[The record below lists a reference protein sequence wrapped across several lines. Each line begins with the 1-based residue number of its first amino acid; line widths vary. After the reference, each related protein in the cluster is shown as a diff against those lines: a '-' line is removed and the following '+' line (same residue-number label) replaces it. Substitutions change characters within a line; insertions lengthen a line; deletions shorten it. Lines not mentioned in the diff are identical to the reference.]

1 MKMKYRGL
9 KGGGGFTLVE
19 IMIVVAIIG
28 LLAALVIPNAMR
40 ARERSCIEVIR
51 SNLRIIEDSK
61 GVWATENRAAS
72 GTVVDQLD
80 LEPYLKGEVFPES
93 VAGEVYN
100 VNPVGERS
108 SATLMQALVDLPVG
122 MELTLEFEP

>member
-1 MKMKYRGL
+1 MRTKDMCGVGR
-9 KGGGGFTLVE
+9 GGFTLVE

-80 LEPYLKGEVFPES
+80 LEPYLKGEVFPEP

-122 MELTLEFEP
+122 TELTLEFEP

>member
-9 KGGGGFTLVE
+9 KGRGGFTLVE

-122 MELTLEFEP
+122 TELTLEFEP